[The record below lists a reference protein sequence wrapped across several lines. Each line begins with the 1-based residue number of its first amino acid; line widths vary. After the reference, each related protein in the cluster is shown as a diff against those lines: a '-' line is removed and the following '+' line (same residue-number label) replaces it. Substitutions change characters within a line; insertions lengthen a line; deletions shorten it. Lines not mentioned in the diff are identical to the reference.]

1 MPGRACYHV
10 SLPGRRFPTRV
21 TCRFALFCAVFAV
34 ALLVARP
41 VSLAQS
47 ATYLVYTSDAKRPLP
62 FRVVNNVDMATLDQV
77 ASMFGLTI
85 AQDALVG
92 GFTVRG
98 KGQTILLIPGQSFA
112 SIGPGRIVSLPAAV
126 QRDRNTWIVPVEFLS
141 KAVGPAQ
148 NVRIDVRK
156 STHTILVGDVRLP
169 QVSARFERQG
179 PNGRLTFE
187 IQPATP
193 HRITRNGNRLTL
205 RFEAVALEWTPPT
218 GVVAEFVSGVRVDA
232 TSVQIDLGPTTAGY
246 RADDTDPTHLQI
258 DLLAPA
264 PVAPPPPPPPAPAA
278 VPGTAPTTASPIP
291 GRGQSLELPPP
302 PRPAID
308 TSSGLRTV
316 VIDPGHG
323 GEDTGAKGERGT
335 VEKDYVLQFARKL
348 KTAIEGRIGL
358 RVLLTR
364 DTDENVPPDK
374 RAAFANN
381 NKADLFISLHAN
393 AAVRPSVNGMQVLSL
408 KLDDY
413 AAQMEPGTA
422 ADVPVAVLGGGSRAI
437 DVLPWDTAQVGYTEE
452 SSGIATILR
461 RHLAEAKIP
470 LFNPA
475 ASRMPLRPLVGVS
488 MPAVLVELGFL
499 TNTADEQ
506 ALIASDR
513 PQQVIDAI
521 LATISDVRRGVP
533 ADAAP
538 RPER

>member
-1 MPGRACYHV
+1 
-10 SLPGRRFPTRV
+10 V
-21 TCRFALFCAVFAV
+21 TCRFVLYCAVLAV
-34 ALLVARP
+34 ALLAARP

-47 ATYLVYTSDAKRPLP
+47 ATYLVYTADAKRSLP
-62 FRVVNNVDMATLDQV
+62 FRAVNNVDMATLDQV
-77 ASMFGLTI
+77 ASMFGLTV
-85 AQDALVG
+85 AQDPLVG

-112 SIGPGRIVSLPAAV
+112 SIGPGRIVSLPAPV
-126 QRDRNTWIVPVEFLS
+126 QRDRNTWIVPVDFLS

-148 NVRIDVRK
+148 NLRIDVRRA
-156 STHTILVGDVRLP
+156 THTILVGDVRLP

-205 RFEAVALEWTPPT
+205 RIEAVALEWTPPT
-218 GVVAEFVSGVRVDA
+218 GIVAEFVSGVRVDGTA
-232 TSVQIDLGPTTAGY
+232 VLIDLGPTTAGY
-246 RADDTDPTHLQI
+246 RADDADPTHLQI

-264 PVAPPPPPPPAPAA
+264 PVAPPPPPPPTPAPPPGSAPSG
-278 VPGTAPTTASPIP
+278 VPAIP

-302 PRPAID
+302 VGPVID
-308 TSSGLRTV
+308 TSSGIRTV

-323 GEDTGAKGERGT
+323 GEDAGAKGERGT
-335 VEKDYVLQFARKL
+335 IEKDYVLQFARKL

-364 DTDENVPPDK
+364 DADENVAPDK
-374 RAAFANN
+374 RAALANN

-393 AAVRPSVNGMQVLSL
+393 ASVRPAVSGMQVLSL

-413 AAQMEPGTA
+413 ATQMDSTTA
-422 ADVPVAVLGGGSRAI
+422 PDVPVAVLGGGTRAI
-437 DVLPWDTAQVGYTEE
+437 EVLPWDTAQVGFTEE
-452 SSGIATILR
+452 SSGIAAILR
-461 RHLAEAKIP
+461 RHLAEASIP

-475 ASRMPLRPLVGVS
+475 TSRMPLRPLVGVS

-513 PQQVIDAI
+513 PQRVIDAI
-521 LATISDVRRGVP
+521 LATIGDVRRGVP
-533 ADAAP
+533 AQAAP
-538 RPER
+538 RPDR